1 MAAKADIQRYPPET
15 QFLLVQMV
23 FLAITPSGLQEAMKV
38 RSDKSTPIWCGSD
51 AISEEDYGLLR
62 GENVTRFIY
71 PLSGE
76 NSDLLADAI
85 ETIEQHH
92 PNQTIWVEK

>member
-38 RSDKSTPIWCGSD
+38 RSDKSTPSWCGSD

-62 GENVTRFIY
+62 CENVTRFIY

>member
-1 MAAKADIQRYPPET
+1 
-15 QFLLVQMV
+15 MV
-23 FLAITPSGLQEAMKV
+23 FLAITPTGLKEAMQS

-71 PLSGE
+71 PLSGV
-76 NSDLLADAI
+76 NSDLLGDAI
-85 ETIEQHH
+85 DTIEQHH
-92 PNQTIWVEK
+92 PDQTIWVEK